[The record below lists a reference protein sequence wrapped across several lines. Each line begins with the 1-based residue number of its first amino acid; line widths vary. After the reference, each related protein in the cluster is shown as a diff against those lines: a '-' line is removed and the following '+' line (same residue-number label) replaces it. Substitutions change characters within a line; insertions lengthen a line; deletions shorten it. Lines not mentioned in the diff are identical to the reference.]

1 VAKQLDTLSSDE
13 RGELKVLT
21 DKPDKHESTMADLL
35 RECQHFEKAGLLSD
49 AANIELDKVSSP
61 RVRES
66 DFDSATAALIRAL
79 STD

>member
-1 VAKQLDTLSSDE
+1 MAKQLDALSSDE
-13 RGELKVLT
+13 RGELKVIV
-21 DKPDKHESTMADLL
+21 KPDKHESTMADLL
-35 RECQHFEKAGLLSD
+35 RECQLLEKADLLSD
-49 AANIELDKVSSP
+49 AANIDLDKVSSP

>member
-1 VAKQLDTLSSDE
+1 
-13 RGELKVLT
+13 
-21 DKPDKHESTMADLL
+21 MADLL
-35 RECQHFEKAGLLSD
+35 RECQLFEKAGLLSD